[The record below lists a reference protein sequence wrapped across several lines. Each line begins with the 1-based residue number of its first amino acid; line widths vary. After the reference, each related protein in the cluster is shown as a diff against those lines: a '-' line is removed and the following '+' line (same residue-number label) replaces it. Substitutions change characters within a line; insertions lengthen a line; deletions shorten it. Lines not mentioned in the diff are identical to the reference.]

1 MDRAALWLFVP
12 LIPVLFAV
20 KVESIAGS
28 FLRIT
33 INVIVT
39 TTIIYLLFLDN
50 LFAIALGFMV
60 LFQLIFEQL
69 EKILEVGCNLI

>member
-1 MDRAALWLFVP
+1 VDRAALWLFVP

-33 INVIVT
+33 INVVVT
-39 TTIIYLLFLDN
+39 TAIIYLLFSGQTVCNSIRIYGSISTN
-50 LFAIALGFMV
+50 L
-60 LFQLIFEQL
+60 
-69 EKILEVGCNLI
+69 

>member
-20 KVESIAGS
+20 KVESVAGS

-39 TTIIYLLFLDN
+39 TTIIYLLFSGQPVCNSIRIYGSISTN
-50 LFAIALGFMV
+50 L
-60 LFQLIFEQL
+60 
-69 EKILEVGCNLI
+69 